1 MVTAARTSPPA
12 PAKATLVR
20 ATRAVPAWSFAACAF
35 ATRLVAAIDTKSKK
49 NGALSEIN
57 EAGPRAA
64 SCVVLTRPTKAA
76 SMSDIRVGAA

>member
-1 MVTAARTSPPA
+1 
-12 PAKATLVR
+12 
-20 ATRAVPAWSFAACAF
+20 
-35 ATRLVAAIDTKSKK
+35 LVAAIDTKSKK
-49 NGALSEIN
+49 NGALSEID